1 MLQWNFKKEIFV
13 HVLSTVILFAVIV
26 LLRGY
31 FLPQLLIPFV
41 VGGLVAMFL
50 PDVDHFI
57 YALYLRPNELTSQ
70 RVAQKLSGRNF
81 KDVVSLLYST
91 RDERRE
97 LIFHTIFFQLLF
109 VVFAFLIVTSSGSF
123 LGRGIVISF
132 LLHLFVDQLVD
143 LAGYGTFS
151 RWEKTNFI
159 LVPSSQQKLYV
170 YAQAAPILLLG
181 LIF

>member
-1 MLQWNFKKEIFV
+1 MLQWNFRKEIVV
-13 HVLSTVILFAVIV
+13 HVVSTVILLTLIV

-31 FLPQLLIPFV
+31 LLPQLLIPFV

-70 RVAQKLSGRNF
+70 RVAQKLAGKNF
-81 KDVVSLLYST
+81 GDVFSLLYST

-109 VVFAFLIVTSSGSF
+109 IVFAFLIVTSSGSI

-132 LLHLFVDQLVD
+132 LLHLFIDQLVD

-151 RWEKTNFI
+151 RWEKSNMTLI
-159 LVPSSQQKLYV
+159 PTQQQKLYV
-170 YAQAAPILLLG
+170 YAQVVPILLLG
-181 LIF
+181 FIF